1 MAPEIIK
8 SLQYDEKCDLWSLGI
23 TLYEIL
29 FGYLPYGKV
38 VTLNLIK
45 KSIIYADNFIY
56 GKTNIKEIN
65 ILFEKLLTINR
76 KNRISYKDYFDYI
89 NKKIKVIDVFN
100 SYKNSE
106 ETEEDNFSSRACS
119 INFSKIRYSLILM
132 DEIKEEK
139 NIYSSKNNVMSK
151 IINIVEDGNLIDIM
165 NFPNGSIDSKQI
177 KKYNNILY
185 YDENINY
192 INSINNDSNFFEKNT
207 PGAFILYTN
216 LDSLKLIKEEILNKI
231 KKYKRT
237 TFNLITTG
245 SKCEKVM
252 EFINKDKNFEE
263 CIKNVCIYCIELGK
277 YQSLKEK
284 YPKIHDDIY
293 NKRTDVINFINKF
306 SSEDIKAFPLTK
318 LITYQEYID
327 KYKERHIKIAEF
339 YGDFNPQ
346 IYQKSMNN
354 MATLIDEE
362 SEKNELKKKDKNELL
377 RAFSEFD
384 IIKDNN
390 ISESNSNRSSICIN
404 QETQLENNNI
414 LNKDIEELDKLLI
427 KEYTKNTFYGDL
439 NKWLMNSKI
448 NSYESIAYFTARLMY
463 SLNSY
468 AKKNKMFLKL
478 KKFFIGELKYHIA
491 AYYHMKELKER

>member
-1 MAPEIIK
+1 MEISNPLETSSSNLSQYSQINNDFLEDYKQDFQIIKEIENYFYYKIYKAKNIKEGRNCCLKVIDKQILKQEDYDYYIEQINREKEITQLCKSDYIIDIYQKLETQNKIIFEMEYWEMNFYEYIKKKRPLVDNLIFFKRVILDITEALKILNKYEVIHRDIKTRNIFLIKDNIKLGGFGSSIFLKDNNSEPVGSFFYSAPEIIK
-8 SLQYDEKCDLWSLGI
+8 SLEYDEKCDLWSLGI

-38 VTLNLIK
+38 VTPNLIK

-207 PGAFILYTN
+207 PGAFIL
-216 LDSLKLIKEEILNKI
+216 
-231 KKYKRT
+231 
-237 TFNLITTG
+237 
-245 SKCEKVM
+245 
-252 EFINKDKNFEE
+252 
-263 CIKNVCIYCIELGK
+263 
-277 YQSLKEK
+277 
-284 YPKIHDDIY
+284 
-293 NKRTDVINFINKF
+293 
-306 SSEDIKAFPLTK
+306 
-318 LITYQEYID
+318 
-327 KYKERHIKIAEF
+327 
-339 YGDFNPQ
+339 
-346 IYQKSMNN
+346 
-354 MATLIDEE
+354 
-362 SEKNELKKKDKNELL
+362 
-377 RAFSEFD
+377 
-384 IIKDNN
+384 
-390 ISESNSNRSSICIN
+390 
-404 QETQLENNNI
+404 
-414 LNKDIEELDKLLI
+414 
-427 KEYTKNTFYGDL
+427 
-439 NKWLMNSKI
+439 
-448 NSYESIAYFTARLMY
+448 
-463 SLNSY
+463 
-468 AKKNKMFLKL
+468 
-478 KKFFIGELKYHIA
+478 
-491 AYYHMKELKER
+491 

>member
-1 MAPEIIK
+1 MEISNPLETSSSNLSQYSQINNDFLEDYKQDFQIIKEIENCFYYKIYKAKNIKEGRNCCLKVIDKQILKQEDYDYYIEQINREKEITQLCKSDYIIDIYQKLETQNKIIFEMEYWEMNFYEYIKKKRPLVDNLIFFKRVILDITEALKILNKYEVIHRDIKTRNIFLIKDNIKLGGFGSLIFLKDNNSEPVGSFFYSAPEIIK
-8 SLQYDEKCDLWSLGI
+8 SLEYDEKCDLWSLGI

-38 VTLNLIK
+38 VTPNLIK

-207 PGAFILYTN
+207 PGAFIL
-216 LDSLKLIKEEILNKI
+216 
-231 KKYKRT
+231 
-237 TFNLITTG
+237 
-245 SKCEKVM
+245 
-252 EFINKDKNFEE
+252 
-263 CIKNVCIYCIELGK
+263 
-277 YQSLKEK
+277 
-284 YPKIHDDIY
+284 
-293 NKRTDVINFINKF
+293 
-306 SSEDIKAFPLTK
+306 
-318 LITYQEYID
+318 
-327 KYKERHIKIAEF
+327 
-339 YGDFNPQ
+339 
-346 IYQKSMNN
+346 
-354 MATLIDEE
+354 
-362 SEKNELKKKDKNELL
+362 
-377 RAFSEFD
+377 
-384 IIKDNN
+384 
-390 ISESNSNRSSICIN
+390 
-404 QETQLENNNI
+404 
-414 LNKDIEELDKLLI
+414 
-427 KEYTKNTFYGDL
+427 
-439 NKWLMNSKI
+439 
-448 NSYESIAYFTARLMY
+448 
-463 SLNSY
+463 
-468 AKKNKMFLKL
+468 
-478 KKFFIGELKYHIA
+478 
-491 AYYHMKELKER
+491 